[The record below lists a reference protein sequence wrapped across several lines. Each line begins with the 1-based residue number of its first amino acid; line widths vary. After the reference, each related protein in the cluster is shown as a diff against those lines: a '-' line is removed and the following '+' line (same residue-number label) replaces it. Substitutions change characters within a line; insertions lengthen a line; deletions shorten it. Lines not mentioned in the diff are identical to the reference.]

1 MNEDNKNDRNPDTGG
16 RGGLSWGAILVVL
29 LVLIFIL
36 PWLTSGMGSAAGA
49 EISYTDFRAQLEK
62 GNVQSVVVSGD
73 KIQGTLKSA
82 IPVAPAPGQPL
93 GQPQAQSTTRFL
105 TYLPSFGD
113 PQLLQTLERQGV
125 EIKAQPANNG
135 SWLGGLLGLL
145 PLLILVLLGLSFFR
159 NMRSQ
164 GQDIL
169 SFGKS
174 RVKRYSPSREKVTFG
189 DVAGVDGA
197 KRELQETVEF
207 LKDPGRFR
215 RMGAHNPKGVL
226 LVGPPGAGKTLL
238 ARAVAGEAGVP
249 FYSIGGSDFMEM
261 FVGVGASRVRHL
273 FGEAKKNAPSIIF
286 IDELDSVGRQRGAGL
301 GGGHDEREQTL
312 NQLLSEMDGFEPN
325 ESVIIIAATNRPDI
339 LDHALLRPGRFDR
352 QVTVDLPSTQDRVEI
367 LQIHARNKP
376 MAGDFDIEKTAR
388 NTPGFSG
395 ADLANL
401 LNEAALF
408 AVRRRASQI
417 TQNMVD
423 EARDKILMGLER
435 KNLMLTDYDKKLL
448 AYHEAGHAVVAAVL
462 PHTDP
467 IHKVTII
474 PRGQAMGVTQQMP
487 ERDRYIYDK
496 DYLTARLAVM
506 MGGRAAEELK
516 MDTITS
522 GAESDLKQAT
532 LLARKMVLDWGMSEQ
547 LEHVALGSGRKQV
560 FLGEDIGQP
569 REYSDETAR
578 EVDEEVKKIL
588 NQVYELARSLLRE
601 HAEALDRVADQLIE
615 REEIAGSKVLELVG
629 VKREEEPHTQVAASR
644 APRI

>member
-1 MNEDNKNDRNPDTGG
+1 MNEDRKDDKIPDTGG
-16 RGGLSWGAILVVL
+16 RGGLSWGVILVIL
-29 LVLIFIL
+29 LVVIFIL
-36 PWLTSGMGSAAGA
+36 PWLTGGMGGANGAA
-49 EISYTDFRAQLEK
+49 EITYTEFRHQLEK
-62 GNVQSVVVSGD
+62 GNIESVIASGD
-73 KIQGTLKSA
+73 KIQGVLKNP
-82 IPVAPAPGQPL
+82 IPVPPQPGQTPVSSS
-93 GQPQAQSTTRFL
+93 QTATRFQ
-105 TYLPSFGD
+105 TYRPAFGD
-113 PQLLQTLERQGV
+113 DRLLEELERQGV
-125 EIKAQPANNG
+125 EVRAQPENNN
-135 SWLGGLLGLL
+135 SWLTALLGML
-145 PLLILVLLGLSFFR
+145 PLLILVFIGLTLFR
-159 NMRSQ
+159 SMRGQ

-174 RVKRYSPSREKVTFG
+174 RLKRYSPSRERVTFS

-197 KRELQETVEF
+197 KRELQEIVEF
-207 LKDPGRFR
+207 LRDPGRFR
-215 RMGAHNPKGVL
+215 RMGARNPKGVL

-261 FVGVGASRVRHL
+261 FVGVGAARVRHL
-273 FGEAKKNAPSIIF
+273 FSEAKKSSPSIIF

-339 LDHALLRPGRFDR
+339 LDPALLRPGRFDR
-352 QVTVDLPSTQDRVEI
+352 QVTVDLPSTVDRVEI

-401 LNEAALF
+401 LNEAALL
-408 AVRRRASQI
+408 AVRRRASSI
-417 TQNMVD
+417 TQSMVD

-435 KNLMLTDYDKKLL
+435 KNLMLTEYDKKLL

-474 PRGQAMGVTQQMP
+474 PRGQAMGVTQQLP
-487 ERDRYIYDK
+487 ERDRYLYDK
-496 DYLTARLAVM
+496 DYLTDRLAVM

-516 MDTITS
+516 LGTITS

-532 LLARKMVLDWGMSEQ
+532 LLARKMVLDWGMSEH
-547 LEHVALGSGRKQV
+547 LEHVALGSQRKQI

-588 NQVYELARSLLRE
+588 NQVYDLARALLAE
-601 HAEALDRVADQLIE
+601 HAVALDRVAAQLIE

-629 VKREEEPHTQVAASR
+629 VKREEHSPQVAASK